1 MTYLESLWV
10 IQYVTHYS
18 LANGLLFS
26 RSLPPLVAASV
37 SSVGPDTLLPSVP
50 LSIADTGRQPSL
62 SAATVASWTV
72 EDDS

>member
-26 RSLPPLVAASV
+26 RSLVAASV